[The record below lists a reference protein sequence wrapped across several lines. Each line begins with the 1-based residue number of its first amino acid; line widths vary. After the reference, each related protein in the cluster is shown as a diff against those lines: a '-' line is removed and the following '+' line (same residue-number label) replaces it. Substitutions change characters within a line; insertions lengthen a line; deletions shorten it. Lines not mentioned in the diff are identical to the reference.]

1 MYALNVLSIHTP
13 HQIKTLHRLLRYYVR
28 IKRLDTVLSI
38 HTPHQ
43 ININFLWCYLNSYI
57 LLIKVQNV
65 LVVGTSISTR
75 HLQSN
80 MVKTSQTIRKQQQHN
95 NKYTL
100 TLETYPDLQST
111 LAIEE
116 AHIQNLELVLT
127 N

>member
-1 MYALNVLSIHTP
+1 M
-13 HQIKTLHRLLRYYVR
+13 
-28 IKRLDTVLSI
+28 
-38 HTPHQ
+38 
-43 ININFLWCYLNSYI
+43 
-57 LLIKVQNV
+57 
-65 LVVGTSISTR
+65 VVGTSISTR